1 MAEGGRYFSL
11 QCTQSDL
18 KHSFS
23 TIFQYQIVFNHVL
36 HRNSWPPIRSLD
48 GLGMSPLLL
57 GLLQFFQLWMFLSQ
71 SCWWLFLRCFCMAWI
86 VGVPSIVAVYL
97 FPASPSCW
105 CLVLLSCFKLTRL
118 VGFLHVYHVLVLLKI
133 NIHLLSLQK
142 NIESFFNI
150 FSDFLE

>member
-36 HRNSWPPIRSLD
+36 HRNSWPPIHSLD

-57 GLLQFFQLWMFLSQ
+57 VLLQFFQLWMFLSQ
-71 SCWWLFLRCFCMAWI
+71 SCWWLFLRCFGMAW
-86 VGVPSIVAVYL
+86 IVAVYL

-105 CLVLLSCFKLTRL
+105 CLVLLSCFKLTPH
-118 VGFLHVYHVLVLLKI
+118 VGFLHVYPVHVLLKI
-133 NIHLLSLQK
+133 DIHLLSLQK

-150 FSDFLE
+150 YSDFLE